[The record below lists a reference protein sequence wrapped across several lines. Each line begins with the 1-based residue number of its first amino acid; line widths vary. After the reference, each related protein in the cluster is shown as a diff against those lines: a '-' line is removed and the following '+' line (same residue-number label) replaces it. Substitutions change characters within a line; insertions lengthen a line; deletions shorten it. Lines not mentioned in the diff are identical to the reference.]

1 MGDVTDFPE
10 RTKPGSEL
18 AAALKRVEQARFA
31 ADQIQSDILLAAG
44 LLEVFAD
51 KAGSMHTEPVSDEI
65 DRQWHQVEYL
75 ARLILG
81 HAKDLGSE
89 LNDAES
95 GLWAAN
101 RAMGVSPLEEGG
113 AA

>member
-10 RTKPGSEL
+10 RTAPGSAL
-18 AAALKRVEQARFA
+18 AAALKKAEQARFA
-31 ADQIQSDILLAAG
+31 ADQIQSEIVLAAG

-51 KAGSMHTEPVSDEI
+51 KAGSMHIEPVSDEI

-81 HAKDLGSE
+81 HAKDLGHE
-89 LNDAES
+89 LNGAES
-95 GLWAAN
+95 ALWAAN
-101 RAMGVSPLEEGG
+101 RAIGLSPTDGD